1 MKRRHKHLCA
11 YCNKEKEKCRIVSV
25 IGPIVNRKVDD
36 RPKVEWCCLQCWDL
50 ELMDNYLY
58 EHHQRVGDKPV

>member
-11 YCNKEKEKCRIVSV
+11 YCNKEKEKCRIVSMKEV
-25 IGPIVNRKVDD
+25 GD

-58 EHHQRVGDKPV
+58 EHHQRVGDEPV